1 VTAAIHIGISLGQIG
16 RFDDGLGEFSHQLC
30 SRLAAQAPALR
41 EAHGIELWF
50 HMRERLFGRFG
61 SDVHYL
67 PISKWQRYRHVQPV
81 TFAIWHSLNQLN
93 KTLPPQGTQHR
104 VVTVHDLNF
113 FYFKNRF
120 SQWRDL
126 RRTRRLLARTDE
138 LVAITDYVRGDVVQ
152 RLQWVGPISTIHN
165 GASNLTGVAREPCAG
180 LDSGGFLFHL
190 SRMSP
195 SKNIPALLALAAVW
209 PEQVFVLAGPASE
222 ASRAVQAEVAAR
234 ALTNVKVLMDLSEGQ
249 KAWLFANCRA
259 FLFPS
264 ITEGFGL
271 PPIEAMHFGKPV
283 FLSRLTSL
291 PEVGG
296 DAAFYFDHFDP
307 AAMRRAVEAGLARAA
322 DSGHSAAVRV
332 QAARFD
338 WDDTA
343 AAYVDLYRSQLGLAA
358 SG

>member
-1 VTAAIHIGISLGQIG
+1 MTAPLHIGISLGQIG
-16 RFDDGLGEFSHQLC
+16 RFDDGLGEFSQQLC

-41 EAHGIELWF
+41 DAHGIELWF
-50 HMRERLFGRFG
+50 HMREHLFGRFG

-67 PISKWQRYRHVQPV
+67 PITKWQRYRHVQPV

-93 KTLPPQGTQHR
+93 KTLPPQGTRHR

-113 FYFKNRF
+113 FYFKHRF

-138 LVAITDYVRGDVVQ
+138 LVAITDYVRSDVVQ
-152 RLQWVGPISTIHN
+152 RLQWQGPISTIHN
-165 GASNLTGVAREPCAG
+165 GASDLTAVPQEPCAG
-180 LDSGGFLFHL
+180 LEGSDFLFHL

-195 SKNIPALLALAAVW
+195 SKNIAALLALAAAW
-209 PEQVFVLAGPASE
+209 PEQRFVLAGPVSDR
-222 ASRAVQAEVAAR
+222 SRAVQAEVANA
-234 ALTNVKVLMDLSEGQ
+234 ALTNVEVLLDVSEGQ
-249 KAWLFANCRA
+249 KAWLFAQCRG

-296 DAAFYFDHFDP
+296 NAAFYFDAFDP
-307 AAMRRAVEAGLARAA
+307 ASMRPVVEAGLTRALNGDHA
-322 DSGHSAAVRV
+322 DAVRA

-338 WDDTA
+338 WDRTA
-343 AAYVDLYRSQLGLAA
+343 DAYVDLYRKRLG
-358 SG
+358 